1 MMELALSEAKARLS
15 ELVSAA
21 RRGERVVI
29 TQNGEPDVELVRY
42 RKRDGIDF
50 DRLEAARRRLGIK
63 DASPEEVE
71 AWMADFE
78 NPAFSRQ
85 VLGLDDDE

>member
-1 MMELALSEAKARLS
+1 MELALSEAKARLS
-15 ELVSAA
+15 ELVSTA

-29 TQNGEPDVELVRY
+29 TQDGEPDVEIVRY
-42 RKRDGIDF
+42 RKRSGIDF
-50 DRLEAARRRLGIK
+50 DRLEATRRRLGIE
-63 DASPEEVE
+63 DASPEEVA
-71 AWMADFE
+71 AWKADFE

>member
-1 MMELALSEAKARLS
+1 MELALSEAKARLS

-29 TQNGEPDVELVRY
+29 TQDGEPDIEIVRY
-42 RKRDGIDF
+42 RKRSGIDF
-50 DRLEAARRRLGIK
+50 NMLEATRRRLGIE
-63 DASPEEVE
+63 DASPEEV
-71 AWMADFE
+71 AARKADFE

>member
-1 MMELALSEAKARLS
+1 MELALSEAKARLS
-15 ELVSAA
+15 ELVSTA

-29 TQNGEPDVELVRY
+29 TQDGEPDVEIVRY
-42 RKRDGIDF
+42 RKRSGIDF
-50 DRLEAARRRLGIK
+50 NRLEATRRRLGIE
-63 DASPEEVE
+63 DASPEEVA
-71 AWMADFE
+71 AWKADFE

>member
-1 MMELALSEAKARLS
+1 MELALSEAKALLS

-29 TQNGEPDVELVRY
+29 TQDGEPDVEIVRY
-42 RKRDGIDF
+42 RKRSGIDF
-50 DRLEAARRRLGIK
+50 NRLEATRRRLGIE
-63 DASPEEVE
+63 DASPEEVA
-71 AWMADFE
+71 AWKADFE

>member
-1 MMELALSEAKARLS
+1 MELALSEAKARLS

-29 TQNGEPDVELVRY
+29 TQDGEPDVEIVRY
-42 RKRDGIDF
+42 RKRSGIDF
-50 DRLEAARRRLGIK
+50 NRLEATRRRLGIE
-63 DASPEEVE
+63 DASPEEVA
-71 AWMADFE
+71 AWKADFE

-85 VLGLDDDE
+85 VLDLDDDE

>member
-1 MMELALSEAKARLS
+1 MMELALSEAKTRLS

-29 TQNGEPDVELVRY
+29 TQDGEPDVELVRY
-42 RKRDGIDF
+42 RKRGGIDF

-71 AWMADFE
+71 AWKADFE

>member
-21 RRGERVVI
+21 RRGERVGI
-29 TQNGEPDVELVRY
+29 TQDGEPDVELVRY
-42 RKRDGIDF
+42 RKRGGIDF
-50 DRLEAARRRLGIK
+50 DRLEATRRRLGIK
-63 DASPEEVE
+63 DAPPEEVE
-71 AWMADFE
+71 AWKADFE
-78 NPAFSRQ
+78 NSAFSRQ

>member
-42 RKRDGIDF
+42 RKRGGIDF